1 MERNK
6 NKKKHVVLVIVC
18 NRDIEV
24 NYYSSYEEAYESMR
38 NELSQVVGIPLW
50 NLKRHEADY
59 YGFYDNEAWANAP
72 DGNMWDWKI
81 A

>member
-6 NKKKHVVLVIVC
+6 NKKKHVVLVVVC

-24 NYYSSYEEAYESMR
+24 YYYSSYEEAYESMR
-38 NELSQVVGIPLW
+38 NELSQVVGVPLW
-50 NLKRHEADY
+50 NLKSYEKNY
-59 YGFYDNEAWANAP
+59 YGLRDNDAWANAP

>member
-6 NKKKHVVLVIVC
+6 NKKKHVVLVVVC

-38 NELSQVVGIPLW
+38 NELSQVVGVPLW
-50 NLKRHEADY
+50 NLKSYEKNY
-59 YGFYDNEAWANAP
+59 YGLCDNDAWANAP